1 MAGSTQ
7 TSRFRF
13 WLWLIRVIG
22 VIVPRRQRA
31 DWKQEW
37 EAELRYRELL
47 LAEWDKL
54 NWKTK
59 LDLLRRSLGAFWD
72 ALLLQ
77 PQRLE
82 DEMFQ
87 DLRFG
92 LRMLLK
98 KPGFTLIA
106 VLTMALGIGANT
118 AIFSVVN
125 AVLLRPLPY
134 PQADRMV
141 LLWGNFLKINIT
153 QLRAKPAEYVDYRDQ
168 TQSFDQV
175 AAFHTADLN
184 LTGSGDPQRI
194 AGGRVTA
201 NLFALLEAQPA
212 QGRVITADENQPGR
226 DNVAVISHGFWQR
239 RLGGA
244 ANVIGQQLKL
254 NDLNYTIIGVMPTE
268 FQFPHASFGFAEP
281 AEVWLPLALDP
292 AQVAERG
299 GLYAINVLARLKPQV
314 TLPQAQAELSALAQK
329 FEREYRGYR
338 GPNNADGGWRITVVP
353 MQEQITGASRRA
365 LWVLFGAVGLVLLI
379 ACANV
384 ANLLLMRATV
394 RQKELAIR
402 AALGARRGRIVRQ
415 LLVESM
421 LLAGLGGALG
431 LLLAWWGVRML
442 AALSPANLPRAAEVN
457 VDGRVLAFTL
467 LLAVLTGLV
476 FGLVPAWQASK
487 PDLQQTLKEGG
498 ANRTR
503 GRHRW
508 REWLVVG
515 EVALALPLLIGAG
528 LLLNSFVRLQRVQPG
543 VDADKI
549 LIAEIN
555 LPATKYREPARAAAF
570 FEELMRR
577 VAALPGVEQASF
589 GTLPILS
596 GAAISDAFS
605 IEGRP
610 LDLNN
615 PNVSGWQRIAP
626 GYFRALGIPLVAG
639 RDFSAS
645 DNREAAPVAII
656 NETLAR
662 HYFPDGNALGQRLTP
677 GLPRPDNPFSTI
689 IGIVK
694 DIPHRTVESPAE
706 PDYFLPF
713 AREPRRDA
721 YLFVRAALAPASF
734 AAAVRGEVLA
744 IDRDQPVT
752 SFRTMHEV
760 IASTTAPR
768 RFNTMLLGGF
778 ALIALLLAALGIY
791 SVNSYALT
799 QRTREIGIRM
809 ALGAQARDVLA
820 LVLKQGM
827 ALALAGVGL
836 GLAAAAAL
844 TRLIKSLLFDVSV
857 TDPLTFASVALL
869 LMLAAM
875 LACYLPARRA
885 TKVDPLVAL
894 RHE

>member
-1 MAGSTQ
+1 MSKRH
-7 TSRFRF
+7 SFFKPHIR
-13 WLWLIRVIG
+13 LIALIG
-22 VIVPRRQRA
+22 VIVPRRLRA
-31 DWKQEW
+31 DWRQEW
-37 EAELRYRELL
+37 EAELQYRELL
-47 LAEWDKL
+47 LADWDKL

-59 LDLLRRSLGAFWD
+59 SDLLCRSLGAFWD

-77 PQRLE
+77 PRRLE
-82 DEMFQ
+82 DEVFQ
-87 DLRFG
+87 DLRYG
-92 LRMLLK
+92 ARMLLK
-98 KPGFTLIA
+98 HKGFTAVA
-106 VLTMALGIGANT
+106 VLSLALGIGANT

-134 PQADRMV
+134 PQAGRMV

-153 QLRAKPAEYVDYRDQ
+153 QLHAKPAEYVDYRDQ

-175 AAFHTADLN
+175 AGFHTADLN
-184 LTGSGDPQRI
+184 LTGSGDPRRI
-194 AGGRVTA
+194 AGARVTA
-201 NLFALLEAQPA
+201 NLFTLLEAQPA

-226 DNVAVISHGFWQR
+226 DNVAVISHGFWQQ

-244 ANVIGQQLKL
+244 ANMIGQQLKL
-254 NDLNYTIIGVMPTE
+254 NDLNYTIIGVMPAE

-292 AQVAERG
+292 AQVAERS
-299 GLYAINVLARLKPQV
+299 GLYAINVVARLKPQV
-314 TLPQAQAELSALAQK
+314 DLPQAQAELSALAQK

-353 MQEQITGASRRA
+353 LQEQITGASRRA
-365 LWVLFGAVGLVLLI
+365 LWILFGAVGLVLLI

-384 ANLLLMRATV
+384 ANLLLMRATA
-394 RQKELAIR
+394 RQKELGIR
-402 AALGARRGRIVRQ
+402 VALGARRGRIVRQ

-431 LLLAWWGVRML
+431 LLLAWWGVRTL
-442 AALSPANLPRAAEVN
+442 ALLSPANLPRAAEVN
-457 VDGRVLAFTL
+457 VDGRALAFTL

-476 FGLVPAWQASK
+476 FGFVPAWQASK
-487 PDLQQTLKEGG
+487 PDLQHTLKEGG

-503 GRHRW
+503 GRHSG
-508 REWLVVG
+508 RELLVIG

-528 LLLNSFVRLQRVQPG
+528 LLLNSFVRLQRVKPG

-555 LPATKYREPARAAAF
+555 LPAMKYREPARAAAF
-570 FEELMRR
+570 FEELTRR

-596 GAAISDAFS
+596 GAAIIDAFS

-626 GYFRALGIPLVAG
+626 GYFRTLGIPLVAG

-645 DNREAAPVAII
+645 DTREAGPVAII

-662 HYFPDGNALGQRLTP
+662 HYFPDGNALGKRLTP

-694 DIPHRTVESPAE
+694 DIPHRTVESQAE

-721 YLFVRAALAPASF
+721 YLFVRAAVTPAGLAAG
-734 AAAVRGEVLA
+734 VRGEVLA
-744 IDRDQPVT
+744 IDGAQPVT
-752 SFRTMHEV
+752 SFRMMNEV

-768 RFNTMLLGGF
+768 RFNTLLFGGF

-791 SVNSYALT
+791 SVNSYAVT
-799 QRTREIGIRM
+799 QRTHEIGIRM
-809 ALGAQARDVLA
+809 ALGAPAGSVLKLVMRRGLA
-820 LVLKQGM
+820 LVL
-827 ALALAGVGL
+827 AGL
-836 GLAAAAAL
+836 GIGLVGAFVL
-844 TRLIKSLLFDVSV
+844 TRVMAKLLFEVSATDPVTFVSISLLLA
-857 TDPLTFASVALL
+857 TIALL
-869 LMLAAM
+869 
-875 LACYLPARRA
+875 ACWIPARRA
-885 TKVDPLVAL
+885 TQVDPLVAL

>member
-1 MAGSTQ
+1 MTRKLGV
-7 TSRFRF
+7 RLH
-13 WLWLIRVIG
+13 LWLISSIG
-22 VIVPRRQRA
+22 LIVPRRLRA

-37 EAELRYRELL
+37 EAELRSRELL
-47 LAEWDKL
+47 LAEWNNL

-59 LDLLRRSLGAFWD
+59 LNLLLRSLGAFWD
-72 ALLLQ
+72 ALWLQ
-77 PQRLE
+77 QLRWE

-98 KPGFTLIA
+98 DPGFTLIA
-106 VLTMALGIGANT
+106 ILTLALGIGANT

-141 LLWGNFLKINIT
+141 LLWGNFMKLDIT
-153 QLRAKPAEYVDYRDQ
+153 QLGAKAAEYVDYRDQ

-184 LTGSGDPQRI
+184 LTGSGDPRRI
-194 AGGRVTA
+194 AGARVTA

-226 DNVAVISHGFWQR
+226 DNVAVVSHGFWQR
-239 RLGGA
+239 QLGGA

-254 NDLNYTIIGVMPTE
+254 NDLNYTIIGVMPAE

-281 AEVWLPLALDP
+281 AEIWLPLALDP
-292 AQVAERG
+292 TQVAERSG
-299 GLYAINVLARLKPQV
+299 MYAINVLARLKPQV
-314 TLPQAQAELSALAQK
+314 NLAEAQAELSALAQK

-338 GPNNADGGWRITVVP
+338 GPNNADGGWRITIVP
-353 MQEQITGASRRA
+353 LQEQLTGASRRA
-365 LWVLFGAVGLVLLI
+365 LWILFGAVSLVLLI

-384 ANLLLMRATV
+384 ANLLLMRTTV

-421 LLAGLGGALG
+421 LLAGLGGVLG
-431 LLLAWWGVRML
+431 LLLAWWGVRTL
-442 AALSPANLPRAAEVN
+442 ALLSPANLPRAAEVN

-467 LLAVLTGLV
+467 LLAVLTALV

-487 PDLQQTLKEGG
+487 PDLQRTLKEGG
-498 ANRTR
+498 ANRMR
-503 GRHRW
+503 GRHRG
-508 REWLVVG
+508 RELLVIG

-528 LLLNSFVRLQRVQPG
+528 LLLNSFVRLQRVKPG

-549 LIAEIN
+549 LITEIN
-555 LPATKYREPARAAAF
+555 LPATKYREPGRAAAF
-570 FEELMRR
+570 FEELARR
-577 VAALPGVEQASF
+577 VGALPGVEHASF

-596 GAAISDAFS
+596 GAAIIDAFS

-610 LDLNN
+610 LDLDN
-615 PNVSGWQRIAP
+615 PNISGWQRIAP
-626 GYFRALGIPLVAG
+626 GYFSTLGIPLVAG
-639 RDFSAS
+639 RDFSPS
-645 DNREAAPVAII
+645 DTREAAPVAIV

-662 HYFPDGNALGQRLTP
+662 HYFSDGNALGQRITP

-694 DIPHRTVESPAE
+694 DMPHRTVESQAE

-721 YLFVRAALAPASF
+721 YLFVRTAVTPASL
-734 AAAVRGEVLA
+734 ASAVRGEVLA

-752 SFRTMHEV
+752 RFQMMNEV

-768 RFNTMLLGGF
+768 RFNTLLLGGF

-791 SVNSYALT
+791 SVNSYAVT
-799 QRTREIGIRM
+799 QRTHEIGIRM
-809 ALGAQARDVLA
+809 ALGAPAGDVLK
-820 LVLKQGM
+820 LVMRRGL
-827 ALALAGVGL
+827 ALALAGL
-836 GLAAAAAL
+836 AIGLAGALAL
-844 TRLIKSLLFDVSV
+844 TRVMAKLLFEVSA
-857 TDPLTFASVALL
+857 TDPVTFMGISLVLAAVALF
-869 LMLAAM
+869 
-875 LACYLPARRA
+875 ACWIPARRG
-885 TKVDPLVAL
+885 TKVDPMIAL

>member
-1 MAGSTQ
+1 M
-7 TSRFRF
+7 
-13 WLWLIRVIG
+13 IG
-22 VIVPRRQRA
+22 VIVPRRFRA

-47 LAEWDKL
+47 LADWDKL

-59 LDLLRRSLGAFWD
+59 LDLVRRSLGAFWD
-72 ALLLQ
+72 ALVLQ

-98 KPGFTLIA
+98 QPGFTVIA
-106 VLTMALGIGANT
+106 VLAMALGIGANT

-134 PQADRMV
+134 PEANRMV

-153 QLRAKPAEYVDYRDQ
+153 QLRAKSAEYVDYRDQ

-175 AAFHTADLN
+175 AAFHSVDVN
-184 LTGSGDPQRI
+184 LTGSGQPERI
-194 AGGRVTA
+194 AGARVSP

-212 QGRVITADENQPGR
+212 QGRVIAADENQPGR
-226 DNVAVISHGFWQR
+226 DNVAVISRGFWQL

-244 ANVIGQQLKL
+244 AKVIGQQLKL
-254 NDLNYTIIGVMPTE
+254 NDLNYTIIGVMPAE

-292 AQVAERG
+292 TQVAERS
-299 GLYAINVLARLKPQV
+299 GLYEINVLARLKPQV
-314 TLPQAQAELSALAQK
+314 HLLEAQAELSALAQK

-353 MQEQITGASRRA
+353 LQEQITGASSRA
-365 LWVLFGAVGLVLLI
+365 LWILLGAVGLVLLI

-402 AALGARRGRIVRQ
+402 SALGARRGRIVRQ

-431 LLLAWWGVRML
+431 LLLAWWSVRTL
-442 AALSPANLPRAAEVN
+442 ALLSPANLPRAAEVN
-457 VDGRVLAFTL
+457 VDGRVLGFTV

-487 PDLQQTLKEGG
+487 PDLQHTLKEGG
-498 ANRTR
+498 ANRIR
-503 GRHRW
+503 GRHRG
-508 REWLVVG
+508 RELLAMG

-528 LLLNSFVRLQRVQPG
+528 LLLNSFLRLQRVKPG
-543 VDADKI
+543 VDTDKI

-555 LPATKYREPARAAAF
+555 LPATKYREPARASAF
-570 FEELMRR
+570 FEELTRR

-596 GAAISDAFS
+596 GAAIIDAFS

-626 GYFRALGIPLVAG
+626 GYFHTLGVPLVAG

-645 DNREAAPVAII
+645 DTREAAPVAII

-662 HYFPDGNALGQRLTP
+662 NYFPDGNALGQRLTP

-694 DIPHRTVESPAE
+694 DIPHRTVESQAE

-721 YLFVRAALAPASF
+721 YLFVRATVTPASLT
-734 AAAVRGEVLA
+734 AAVRGQVLA
-744 IDRDQPVT
+744 IDGAQPVT
-752 SFRTMHEV
+752 SFRMMNEV
-760 IASTTAPR
+760 VAFTTAPR
-768 RFNTMLLGGF
+768 RFNTLLLGGF

-791 SVNSYALT
+791 SVNSYAVT
-799 QRTREIGIRM
+799 QRTHEIGIRM
-809 ALGAQARDVLA
+809 ALGAQAGDVLKMI
-820 LVLKQGM
+820 VLKGFAM
-827 ALALAGVGL
+827 TLAGIGIGVAGALAL
-836 GLAAAAAL
+836 
-844 TRLIKSLLFDVSV
+844 TRVMTKLLFEVSA
-857 TDPLTFASVALL
+857 TDPLTFVSISLLLAAVALL
-869 LMLAAM
+869 
-875 LACYLPARRA
+875 ACWIPARRA
-885 TKVDPLVAL
+885 TQVDPLVAL

>member
-1 MAGSTQ
+1 
-7 TSRFRF
+7 
-13 WLWLIRVIG
+13 L
-22 VIVPRRQRA
+22 IVPRRLRA

-37 EAELRYRELL
+37 EAELRSRELL
-47 LAEWDKL
+47 LAEWNNL

-59 LDLLRRSLGAFWD
+59 LNLLCRSLGAFWD
-72 ALLLQ
+72 ALWLQ
-77 PQRLE
+77 QLRWE

-92 LRMLLK
+92 FRMLLK
-98 KPGFTLIA
+98 DPGFNLIA
-106 VLTMALGIGANT
+106 ILTLALGIGANT

-141 LLWGNFLKINIT
+141 LLWGNFMKLDIT
-153 QLRAKPAEYVDYRDQ
+153 QLGAKAAEYVDYRDQ

-184 LTGSGDPQRI
+184 LTGSGDPLRI
-194 AGGRVTA
+194 AGARVTA
-201 NLFALLEAQPA
+201 NLFALLEAQPM

-226 DNVAVISHGFWQR
+226 DNVAVVSHGFWQR
-239 RLGGA
+239 QLGGE

-254 NDLNYTIIGVMPTE
+254 NDLNYTIIGVMPAE

-281 AEVWLPLALDP
+281 AEIWLPLALDP
-292 AQVAERG
+292 RQVAERSG
-299 GLYAINVLARLKPQV
+299 TYAINVLARLKPQV
-314 TLPQAQAELSALAQK
+314 NLPEAQAELSALAQK
-329 FEREYRGYR
+329 FEREYPGYR
-338 GPNNADGGWRITVVP
+338 GPNNADGGWRITIVP
-353 MQEQITGASRRA
+353 LQEQLTGASRRA
-365 LWVLFGAVGLVLLI
+365 LWILFGAVGLVLLI

-384 ANLLLMRATV
+384 ANLLLMRTTV

-431 LLLAWWGVRML
+431 LLLAWWGVRTL
-442 AALSPANLPRAAEVN
+442 TLLSPANLPRAAEVN

-467 LLAVLTGLV
+467 LLAVLTALI

-487 PDLQQTLKEGG
+487 PDLQRTLKEGG
-498 ANRTR
+498 ANRIR
-503 GRHRW
+503 GRHRG
-508 REWLVVG
+508 RELLVIG

-528 LLLNSFVRLQRVQPG
+528 LLLNSFVRLQRVKSG

-549 LIAEIN
+549 LITEIN
-555 LPATKYREPARAAAF
+555 LPATKYRESARAAAF
-570 FEELMRR
+570 FDELARR
-577 VAALPGVEQASF
+577 VVALPGVEQASV

-596 GAAISDAFS
+596 GAAIIDAFS

-615 PNVSGWQRIAP
+615 PNISGWQRIAP
-626 GYFRALGIPLVAG
+626 GYFRTLGIPLVAG
-639 RDFSAS
+639 RDFSPS
-645 DNREAAPVAII
+645 DTREAAPVAII

-662 HYFPDGNALGQRLTP
+662 HYFSDGNALGQRITP

-694 DIPHRTVESPAE
+694 DMPHRTVESQPE

-721 YLFVRAALAPASF
+721 YLFVRTAVTPASL
-734 AAAVRGEVLA
+734 ASAVRGEVLA

-752 SFRTMHEV
+752 RFQMMNEV

-768 RFNTMLLGGF
+768 RFNTLLLGGF

-791 SVNSYALT
+791 SVNSYAVT
-799 QRTREIGIRM
+799 QRTHEIGIRM
-809 ALGAQARDVLA
+809 ALGAPAGDVLK
-820 LVLKQGM
+820 LVMRRGL
-827 ALALAGVGL
+827 ALALAGL
-836 GLAAAAAL
+836 AIGLAGALAL
-844 TRLIKSLLFDVSV
+844 TRVMAKLLFEVSA
-857 TDPLTFASVALL
+857 TDPVTFMGISLVLAAVALF
-869 LMLAAM
+869 
-875 LACYLPARRA
+875 ACWIPARRG
-885 TKVDPLVAL
+885 TKVDPMIAL